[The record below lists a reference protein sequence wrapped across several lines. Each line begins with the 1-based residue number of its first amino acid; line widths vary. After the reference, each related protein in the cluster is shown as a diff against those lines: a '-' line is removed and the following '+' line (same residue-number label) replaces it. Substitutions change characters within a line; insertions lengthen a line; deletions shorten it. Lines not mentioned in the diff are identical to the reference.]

1 MVAVTLVG
9 IVDDDRSLCSS
20 LVRLVRSMGYEAR
33 GFGSAEEFMRSSTL
47 DECSCLITDV
57 QMPGIGG
64 IELTKF
70 MTVQRSTVPVIVV
83 TAHAEPGLEDSALA
97 NGASYFLRKPID
109 GDLLAAN
116 LSKVITSQVACG

>member
-33 GFGSAEEFMRSSTL
+33 GFESAEEFMRSSTL

-57 QMPGIGG
+57 QMPGING

-116 LSKVITSQVACG
+116 LSKVINS

>member
-1 MVAVTLVG
+1 VVAVTLVG

-33 GFGSAEEFMRSSTL
+33 GFESAEEFMRSSTL

-57 QMPGIGG
+57 QMPGISG
-64 IELTKF
+64 IELAKF

>member
-33 GFGSAEEFMRSSTL
+33 GFESAEEFMRSSTL

-57 QMPGIGG
+57 QMPGISG

-116 LSKVITSQVACG
+116 LSKVINS

>member
-1 MVAVTLVG
+1 VVAVTLVG
-9 IVDDDRSLCSS
+9 IVDDDRSLCLS
-20 LVRLVRSMGYEAR
+20 LVRLVRSMGYDAR
-33 GFGSAEEFMRSSTL
+33 GFESAEEFMRSSTL

-57 QMPGIGG
+57 QMPGISG
-64 IELTKF
+64 IELAKF

>member
-9 IVDDDRSLCSS
+9 IVDDDRSLCLS
-20 LVRLVRSMGYEAR
+20 LVRLVRSMGYDAR
-33 GFGSAEEFMRSSTL
+33 GFESAEEFMRSSTL

-57 QMPGIGG
+57 QMPGISG
-64 IELTKF
+64 IELAKF

>member
-1 MVAVTLVG
+1 VVAVTLVG

-33 GFGSAEEFMRSSTL
+33 GFESAEEFMRSSTL

-57 QMPGIGG
+57 QMPGING

-116 LSKVITSQVACG
+116 LSKVINS

>member
-33 GFGSAEEFMRSSTL
+33 GFESAEEFMRSSTL

-57 QMPGIGG
+57 QMPGISG
-64 IELTKF
+64 IELAKF

>member
-20 LVRLVRSMGYEAR
+20 LVRLVRSMGYDAR
-33 GFGSAEEFMRSSTL
+33 GFESAEEFMRSSTL

-57 QMPGIGG
+57 QMPGISG
-64 IELTKF
+64 IELAKF

>member
-20 LVRLVRSMGYEAR
+20 LVRLVRSMGYDAR
-33 GFGSAEEFMRSSTL
+33 GFESAEEFMRSSTL

-57 QMPGIGG
+57 QMPGISG
-64 IELTKF
+64 IELAKF

-116 LSKVITSQVACG
+116 LSKVITSQVASG

>member
-1 MVAVTLVG
+1 
-9 IVDDDRSLCSS
+9 
-20 LVRLVRSMGYEAR
+20 
-33 GFGSAEEFMRSSTL
+33 MRSSTL

>member
-1 MVAVTLVG
+1 VVAVTLVG

-33 GFGSAEEFMRSSTL
+33 GFESAEEFMRSSTL

-57 QMPGIGG
+57 QMPGISG

-83 TAHAEPGLEDSALA
+83 TAHAAPGLEDSALA
-97 NGASYFLRKPID
+97 NGACYFLRKPID